1 MLPVSTQA
9 AETLKLAVPL
19 TSESVAVM
27 VIGPPGATPLA
38 TPVLLTIVAIDVF
51 EDIQVEAVVRF
62 CVEPS
67 E

>member
-19 TSESVAVM
+19 TPESVAVM
-27 VIGPPGATPLA
+27 VIGPPGVTPLA
-38 TPVLLTIVAIDVF
+38 TPVLLTIVATDVF
-51 EDIQVEAVVRF
+51 EDDQAEAVVTF
-62 CVEPS
+62 WVEPS